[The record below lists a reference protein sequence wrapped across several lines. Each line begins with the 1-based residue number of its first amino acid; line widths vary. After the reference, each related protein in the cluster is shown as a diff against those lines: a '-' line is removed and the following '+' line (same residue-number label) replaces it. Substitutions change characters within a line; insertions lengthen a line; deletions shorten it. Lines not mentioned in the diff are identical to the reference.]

1 MVVGRYP
8 TAHCAPKYA
17 ASRGGVGEY
26 GRRSGGGREESR
38 FMPKFTLTLHR
49 PLWPQISSYSKQII
63 GKIVLAFRLFC
74 FNTKTSQKLQKQNT
88 QTLQLIPQVAQ
99 AQNMSIGNPGKHR
112 HCCVT
117 FKIEGFVWEK
127 NLSFTLYNIERKP
140 FT

>member
-26 GRRSGGGREESR
+26 GRRSGGGREEGG

-63 GKIVLAFRLFC
+63 GKIVLAFQLFC
-74 FNTKTSQKLQKQNT
+74 FNT
-88 QTLQLIPQVAQ
+88 
-99 AQNMSIGNPGKHR
+99 
-112 HCCVT
+112 
-117 FKIEGFVWEK
+117 
-127 NLSFTLYNIERKP
+127 
-140 FT
+140 